1 MSKTLQADCY
11 HGYVNTVLMQGSSD
25 GAVIIIITTCV
36 GLMSPTQDDVIV
48 HRIAFYLL
56 TELDGSRP
64 IVKSHEKEFYL
75 LSDFEIKL
83 FMHTWYSPSCHIKNS
98 VEDDFRSYIFLT

>member
-36 GLMSPTQDDVIV
+36 GLMSPTQDDDVIV

-83 FMHTWYSPSCHIKNS
+83 FMHTWYSLGIH
-98 VEDDFRSYIFLT
+98 LLAT